1 MALRMRSKPPA
12 YEVRCPRCDVSF
24 PPQTRTCIHC
34 GGPTGQPSFFSSD
47 EVEVQVAA
55 SSQRSAD
62 YGTSGPTTA
71 DAYGSL
77 RHDTPIEPG
86 TESPFSLGE
95 SLGGV
100 FEDDRTNERELE
112 TGAPP
117 RSILGSL
124 VQALGGIIWVL
135 LLIGFS
141 LARSC
146 SD

>member
-1 MALRMRSKPPA
+1 MALRMRSRPPA

-24 PPQTRTCIHC
+24 PAETRTCFHC
-34 GGPTGQPSFFSSD
+34 GGPTGQASFFEGDGPEATLVSSH
-47 EVEVQVAA
+47 AT
-55 SSQRSAD
+55 SSD

-71 DAYGSL
+71 DAYGSVQSN
-77 RHDTPIEPG
+77 TPIEPAA
-86 TESPFSLGE
+86 ESPF

-100 FEDDRTNERELE
+100 FEDDRTGDRELE
-112 TGAPP
+112 TDAPA
-117 RSILGSL
+117 RSMLGSL
-124 VQALGGIIWVL
+124 VQSLGGIIWVL

>member
-1 MALRMRSKPPA
+1 MAFRDRSKPPA

-24 PPQTRTCIHC
+24 PAGTRTCFHC
-34 GGPTGQPSFFSSD
+34 GGPTGQPAYFSSD
-47 EVEVQVAA
+47 GPTVPVTA
-55 SSQRSAD
+55 SSPASFD

-71 DAYGSL
+71 DAYGST
-77 RHDTPIEPG
+77 RSDAPIRPSA
-86 TESPFSLGE
+86 ESPFSRGE
-95 SLGGV
+95 SVGGV
-100 FEDDRTNERELE
+100 FEDDRSNDRELE
-112 TGAPP
+112 ADAPP

-124 VQALGGIIWVL
+124 VQSLGGIIWVL

>member
-24 PPQTRTCIHC
+24 PAETRTCFHC
-34 GGPTGQPSFFSSD
+34 GGPTGPPSFFGSD
-47 EVEVQVAA
+47 AFEASLA
-55 SSQRSAD
+55 SSD

-71 DAYGSL
+71 EAYGSM
-77 RHDTPIEPG
+77 RDKMPIEPSG
-86 TESPFSLGE
+86 ESPFSLG
-95 SLGGV
+95 GG
-100 FEDDRTNERELE
+100 FEDDRANERELE
-112 TGAPP
+112 AEAPE

-124 VQALGGIIWVL
+124 VQSLGGIIWVL

>member
-1 MALRMRSKPPA
+1 MALRMRSRPQA

-24 PPQTRTCIHC
+24 PAETRTCFHC
-34 GGPTGQPSFFSSD
+34 GGPTGQASIFGGDESGASLVSSHH
-47 EVEVQVAA
+47 A
-55 SSQRSAD
+55 SSD

-71 DAYGSL
+71 DAYGSVQSN
-77 RHDTPIEPG
+77 TPIEPAG
-86 TESPFSLGE
+86 ESPFSLGE

-112 TGAPP
+112 TGAPAK
-117 RSILGSL
+117 SMLGSL
-124 VQALGGIIWVL
+124 VQSLGGLIWVL